1 MASSKKKSE
10 AAAPKKAAVP
20 AKQTD
25 VVDVKN
31 TSDGIINTSKGVIKP
46 GEAGKA
52 TIAELRSYGK
62 WLEKA

>member
-10 AAAPKKAAVP
+10 EAAPKKAAAP
-20 AKQTD
+20 AKQSD

-31 TSDGIINTSKGVIKP
+31 TSDGVVNTSKGVIKA
-46 GEAGKA
+46 GETGKA